1 MYTLNLNDYIKEF
14 YTTIYNLYQTTDKQK
29 IEKLYISLFDKN
41 DIEKISHE
49 GIYTLNSKPITINNW
64 KHELYLFV
72 DFYDTLKFYIKS
84 VVNLSEHI
92 AELTQDKN
100 FKQLILVIFY
110 MIENVKAKS

>member
-49 GIYTLNSKPITINNW
+49 GIIP
-64 KHELYLFV
+64 
-72 DFYDTLKFYIKS
+72 
-84 VVNLSEHI
+84 
-92 AELTQDKN
+92 
-100 FKQLILVIFY
+100 
-110 MIENVKAKS
+110 